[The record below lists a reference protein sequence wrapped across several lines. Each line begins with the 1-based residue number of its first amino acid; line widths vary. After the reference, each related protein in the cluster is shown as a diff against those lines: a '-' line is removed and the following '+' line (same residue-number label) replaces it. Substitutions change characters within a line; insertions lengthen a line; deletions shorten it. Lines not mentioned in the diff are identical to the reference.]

1 MQTDDCTPGYS
12 TPLVSFMARHTAETH
27 AGFFLAELKPGWR
40 LLDAGCGPGT
50 ITLGLARKVAPGHV
64 IGIDVEESQ
73 FEGCREQAHREALNL
88 EFRTAS
94 VYELPFEDGSFD
106 AVFSHALLED
116 LSDPAAAIAEL
127 RRVLKHGGLIGV
139 RASDL
144 GGLLLEAASDG
155 PAQAL
160 AAYMANRQQNSK
172 NPNMGRKLGRFLRR
186 GGFRV
191 LKQTASYEVITEF
204 IQKIGPLLAQQFM
217 PSAYCNLDNKSSDD
231 SLFVALAWCEAVGRA
246 E

>member
-1 MQTDDCTPGYS
+1 M
-12 TPLVSFMARHTAETH
+12 VHFMAQHTAETH
-27 AGFFLAELKPGWR
+27 AGFFLPELQSGWR

-50 ITLGLARKVAPGHV
+50 ITLGLARKVSPGQ
-64 IGIDVEESQ
+64 IFGIDLEESQ
-73 FEGCREQAHREALNL
+73 FEHAREQAQHEGLNL
-88 EFRTAS
+88 ELRKAS
-94 VYELPFEDGSFD
+94 VYELPFEDGFFD
-106 AVFSHALLED
+106 AVYSHALLED

-127 RRVLKHGGLIGV
+127 RRVLKPGGLIGV

-144 GGLLLEAASDG
+144 GGLLLDAASEG

-160 AAYMANRQQNSK
+160 TAYLASRKENSK
-172 NPNMGRKLGRFLRR
+172 DPNMGRKLGRFLRG

-204 IQKIGPLLAQQFM
+204 IQKIGPFLAQQFM
-217 PSAYCNLDNKSSDD
+217 SPAYCDLDGGSGND
-231 SLFVALAWCEAVGRA
+231 SLFFVALAWCEAIGRA